1 MKKYLA
7 LFFCLTGFYTLISQT
22 KVPQLVS
29 FSAVVRNANNTP
41 LANTS
46 VSLRLTFR
54 KLGQTGPVV
63 YCALHQQTTN
73 ANGYITLQLNRQVLG
88 TACNGAPFT
97 AFENIP
103 WEEGGFWMDVE
114 YQTTPTTPFVS
125 LGQLELAST
134 FYSFVSKYAENVKGL
149 SLGTANND
157 DVLTYE
163 SATNTWKAKPVS
175 STVGLQGPAGPA
187 GAQGPQGIAG
197 PAGNNGVSITN
208 TQIQNDSLKITL
220 SNNTTINAGYVKG
233 AKGDTGVQ
241 GPAGLLPNGTTAGNT
256 AFWNG
261 TQWVVNNSNIHN
273 NGASIGIGTTNPN
286 PSAKLEIVST
296 TQGFLPPRM
305 TTAQRNAISSP
316 SAGLTIYNTTV
327 NCLQWWNGNVW
338 FDGCGNNP
346 HLQYPAGSIF
356 CASGATAVVDV
367 TNPTTGKTWMD
378 RNLGATRAAIS
389 STDTLAYGD
398 LYQWGRRNDGHQC
411 RNSDTT
417 FTPSSID
424 QPAHG
429 NFITITNGNLDWRAP
444 QNTNLWQGVNGMN
457 NPCPTGYR
465 LPTETEL
472 EAERLSW
479 SQNNSA
485 GAFASPLKLPVAGYR
500 SGINGS
506 LIDVSTYGFYW
517 SSTNSTYSRGLRFG
531 STWQVTVMVT
541 SINKHLGLSVR
552 CLKDII
558 GTVGAINCG
567 SVTNTGTL
575 TAGTAASGVSSSVPY
590 TGGNG
595 GTYNGQSI
603 SSTGVTGLT
612 ATLSAGSL
620 LNGNGSISYTITGTP
635 SASGTAS
642 FLINLGGQSCSFSL
656 SVTATS
662 SYPAGSVFCASGAT
676 AVVDVTNP
684 LTGKTWMDR
693 NLGASR
699 VAISKYDTAAY
710 GDLYQWGRR
719 SDGHQCRNSAATTTL
734 SSIDQPGHSNFIVNS
749 NNIDWRSP
757 QNSNLWQGLNG
768 INNPCPSGY
777 RLPTEIELDNERLSW
792 SSQNSPTGVF
802 ASSLK
807 LPETFFRYGYDGT
820 IDIGGWGYY
829 WSSSVSGTKSHYL
842 KIASPAIMGTLER
855 AFGFS
860 VRCIKN

>member
-1 MKKYLA
+1 
-7 LFFCLTGFYTLISQT
+7 
-22 KVPQLVS
+22 
-29 FSAVVRNANNTP
+29 
-41 LANTS
+41 
-46 VSLRLTFR
+46 
-54 KLGQTGPVV
+54 
-63 YCALHQQTTN
+63 LHQQTTN

-777 RLPTEIELDNERLSW
+777 RLPTETELDNERLSW